1 MFRRV
6 VILSLTAILLWAAD
20 SGAGMH
26 WTAPLNWKAEAQRPM
41 RLATYAIPLASGDS
55 GAAECGVYYFGQG
68 QGGSVEANL
77 GRWIGQFQQP
87 GGNPSKSA
95 ARIDKRT
102 LHGLKLTTVDV
113 SGSYTGM
120 GGPMMQAGTPQPGYR
135 LLGAIVEGPQGSV
148 FFKFTGPAK
157 TVAQNQAAF
166 EKMMDSLA
174 AQ

>member
-1 MFRRV
+1 M
-6 VILSLTAILLWAAD
+6 LWAAG
-20 SGAGMH
+20 SGAGMQ
-26 WTAPLNWKAEAQRPM
+26 WTAPANWKTEAQRPM
-41 RLATYAIPLASGDS
+41 RLATYAVPLASGDS
-55 GAAECGVYYFGQG
+55 GMAECGVYYFGQG

-77 GRWIGQFQQP
+77 DRWIGQFQQP
-87 GGNPSKSA
+87 DGKPSKSVA
-95 ARIDKRT
+95 KIDKRT

-113 SGSYTGM
+113 SGAYSGM

-157 TVAQNQAAF
+157 TIAQNQAAF
-166 EKMMDSLA
+166 EKMMDSIG